1 MPTKIEAETET
12 GFMSSFADLDD
23 KINLTTKMSEVY
35 KAASKVYLINMAD
48 EKVKKELE
56 AARILIEGPPA
67 EEMINSTGTRE
78 P

>member
-1 MPTKIEAETET
+1 MN
-12 GFMSSFADLDD
+12 SFADLDD

-35 KAASKVYLINMAD
+35 KAASKVYLINLAE

-67 EEMINSTGTRE
+67 EEVINSAGTRE